1 MRRCVAVAVY
11 KTGEKSRNKKIEP
24 CKKLFYLNGY
34 KKTTYKDICEMADS
48 NPGLINYY
56 FKTKKKIAEIIYGN
70 FYVEIKTA
78 VENYMIKHYGEYDLQ
93 VGTCLEILIF
103 TDLAEK
109 DENLKRFYYEMCF
122 EGVEYDTKVFKYFFR
137 LHVDRYKLPLNE
149 DQIRLI
155 WVANTSIGIGIAKK
169 YIEGYLHISKE
180 ELYDFRIR
188 TMYNSM
194 GISNERIDEVLKRT
208 YEIYNDMKVTL
219 SDYFAISLDK
229 K

>member
-1 MRRCVAVAVY
+1 MAVY
-11 KTGEKSRNKKIEP
+11 KTGEKSRNKIIET
-24 CKKLFYLNGY
+24 CKELFYLNGY
-34 KKTTYKDICEMADS
+34 KNTTYKDICEKADS

-70 FYVEIKTA
+70 FYVDIKTA
-78 VENYMIKHYGEYDLQ
+78 VENYMIKNYGEYDLQ

-109 DENLKRFYYEMCF
+109 DENMNRFYYEMCL
-122 EGVEYDTKVFKYFFR
+122 EGVEYDMKVFKYFFR
-137 LHVDRYKLPLNE
+137 LHVDKYQLPITE

-169 YIEGYLHISKE
+169 HIEGYLQIPKE
-180 ELYDFRIR
+180 ELFDFRIR

-194 GISNERIDEVLKRT
+194 GIGNEKIDDILKRT
-208 YEIYNDMKVTL
+208 YEIYKDMKVTL
-219 SDYFAISLDK
+219 KDYFVISLDRK
-229 K
+229 